1 MKKLIPIIVFLIIAS
16 LIAYNFY
23 QQKFISSTKFVITPT
38 KIKCNFEKS
47 LGYYSY
53 HDIKIIESEIKKRDD
68 NIASDSA
75 LLTNLKKRQ
84 PPKYAPMNFEKYSKL
99 MPTKN
104 PSLSEEKYNEILKK
118 SYQDFTLKAEE
129 SWKTDVE
136 NFNKINQQKI
146 EKAELLID
154 VDSKIKNIATLAL
167 KDVENCKL
175 VNKEE
180 LNNKANQIMLFLKQ
194 QNEQINLKN

>member
-1 MKKLIPIIVFLIIAS
+1 MKKFILVTVFLIAVL
-16 LIAYNFY
+16 LIVYNFY
-23 QQKFISSTKFVITPT
+23 RQKFISSTKSAITPT

-53 HDIKIIESEIKKRDD
+53 HDIKIIESEIKNRNDA
-68 NIASDSA
+68 IASVSA
-75 LLTNLKKRQ
+75 ILTDLKKKQ
-84 PPKYAPMNFEKYSKL
+84 PPKYSPMSYKEYAKL
-99 MPTKN
+99 MPTKK

-118 SYQDFTLKAEE
+118 SYQGFTLKAEE
-129 SWKTDVE
+129 SWKTDVK

-146 EKAELLID
+146 EKAELLINTD
-154 VDSKIKNIATLAL
+154 KNIKNIATLAL

-180 LNNKANQIMLFLKQ
+180 LTNKANQIMLLLKQ
-194 QNEQINLKN
+194 QNEQINSKN